1 MSNRDTFKYR
11 IKDGNEIVYYGITN
25 NLERREQEHR
35 NEGMNFTSMEK
46 IVNVTTRDA
55 AGSWEEAN
63 IQRYM
68 SQHGGQRPR
77 YNRNDNGK

>member
-1 MSNRDTFKYR
+1 MSKRDTFKYR
-11 IKDGNEIVYYGITN
+11 VKDGNEIVYYGITN
-25 NLERREQEHR
+25 DLERREQEHR

-46 IVNVTTRDA
+46 IGNVTTRDA

-63 IQRYM
+63 IQRYT

>member
-25 NLERREQEHR
+25 DLERREQEHR

-46 IVNVTTRDA
+46 IGNSESSQIMDRLTSFRITTLTSLR
-55 AGSWEEAN
+55 E
-63 IQRYM
+63 M
-68 SQHGGQRPR
+68 SLCLMAQ
-77 YNRNDNGK
+77 